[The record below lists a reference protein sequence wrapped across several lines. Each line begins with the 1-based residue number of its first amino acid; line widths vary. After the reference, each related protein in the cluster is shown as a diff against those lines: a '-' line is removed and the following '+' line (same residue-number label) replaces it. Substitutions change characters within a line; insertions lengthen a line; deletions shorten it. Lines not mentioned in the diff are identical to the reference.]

1 MINRSKKYII
11 PFIALILIFRCSPTD
26 DTSPLPEDVFV
37 KFYGDMAV
45 ENGKEV
51 LATKNGYL
59 IFGSTTSEKFT
70 AGDDEDSDF
79 YLVFTDLQGNQS
91 NQNAIIFDADANVDN
106 TPDRTNQV
114 PGRIKKASGGYIFIG
129 TTTVQDKDAS
139 ENYIFHKDI
148 IVYKLNDLGEKTWS
162 STFNNSSTSQDF

>member
-37 KFYGDMAV
+37 KFYGDRAV

-51 LATKNGYL
+51 LATENGYL

-114 PGRIKKASGGYIFIG
+114 PGRIKKA
-129 TTTVQDKDAS
+129 
-139 ENYIFHKDI
+139 
-148 IVYKLNDLGEKTWS
+148 
-162 STFNNSSTSQDF
+162 